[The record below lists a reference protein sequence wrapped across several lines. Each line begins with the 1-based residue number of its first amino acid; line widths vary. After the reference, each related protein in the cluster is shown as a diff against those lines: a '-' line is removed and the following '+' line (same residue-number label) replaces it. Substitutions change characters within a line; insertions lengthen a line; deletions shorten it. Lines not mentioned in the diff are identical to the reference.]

1 MIRGGATVLF
11 FRTGSRVRVLAAVH
25 AELFVAAVLTHL
37 RSQSAA
43 WLRHRGRGG
52 SSRDAGETGPGRR
65 LRLALRSKTANPL
78 LEVVKREGWS
88 RRNHKTVKSR
98 IRHLTKREC
107 LVEFPVHSAA
117 YCFVEGERVAVG
129 IDLVSR
135 KTGGQRKRSR
145 RTSSIRQLRLP

>member
-1 MIRGGATVLF
+1 M
-11 FRTGSRVRVLAAVH
+11 LAAVH
-25 AELFVAAVLTHL
+25 AKLVVAAVLTHL

-52 SSRDAGETGPGRR
+52 SWRVAGETGLGRR
-65 LRLALRSKTANPL
+65 LRLALRGKTANPL
-78 LEVVKREGWS
+78 LKVVKLEGRS

-98 IRHLTKREC
+98 IRQLTEREC

-129 IDLVSR
+129 IELVSR
-135 KTGGQRKRSR
+135 KAGGR
-145 RTSSIRQLRLP
+145 